1 LCPACPECPLW
12 SGDRLGV
19 LDTIL
24 DRAGRKGLL
33 GRVVGN
39 KILTDARQISLGDV
53 LGDAAGD
60 AFRIQITSF

>member
-1 LCPACPECPLW
+1 
-12 SGDRLGV
+12 V

-39 KILTDARQISLGDV
+39 KILSDARQISLGDV

-60 AFRIQITSF
+60 ALTHLGKAPGEFSGLGQKRKRPD